1 VTQTIAGA
9 SQSKED
15 PPVQPGANH
24 WRCASPGLALLFA
37 AAASLAAPTA
47 PFASTE
53 REWVF
58 AVLLNG
64 KPIGEHRF
72 TVVPMPEGRRVT
84 SDASFAVKIIG
95 ITAYRYRHHA
105 EEQWRGDCLAALEA
119 STDDDGKASRVRA
132 QAGAD
137 GLVVITASGK
147 QPLPVCTMSF
157 AYWNPA
163 IRTQTQLL
171 NAQTGLLQP
180 VQVTRMDTGAVEV
193 RGRETM
199 ATRWRISGPASP
211 VDVWYTDDGDWV
223 GLDSTV
229 AGGRQLSYWLK

>member
-1 VTQTIAGA
+1 MKRLAWLCAVLSLAMAMPLAVGA
-9 SQSKED
+9 STD
-15 PPVQPGANH
+15 
-24 WRCASPGLALLFA
+24 
-37 AAASLAAPTA
+37 
-47 PFASTE
+47 
-53 REWVF
+53 REWIF
-58 AVLLNG
+58 SVLLNG
-64 KPIGEHRF
+64 KAIGEHRF
-72 TVVPMPEGRRVT
+72 TLVPTPEGRRVI
-84 SDASFAVKIIG
+84 SDAGFAVKIIG

-105 EEQWRGDCLAALEA
+105 EEQWRGDCLTALEA

-137 GLVVITASGK
+137 GLVVVTATGT

-157 AYWNPA
+157 AYWSPA

-180 VQVTRMDTGAVEV
+180 VQVTRMDTGAVDV

-211 VDVWYTDDGDWV
+211 VDVWYSVDGDWL

-229 AGGRQLSYWLK
+229 AGGRQLSYRLK

>member
-1 VTQTIAGA
+1 MTRLAWLGA
-9 SQSKED
+9 VLLLAMAM
-15 PPVQPGANH
+15 PLAV
-24 WRCASPGLALLFA
+24 RAS
-37 AAASLAAPTA
+37 SD
-47 PFASTE
+47 

-58 AVLLNG
+58 SVLLNG

-72 TVVPMPEGRRVT
+72 AVAPTSEGWRVT
-84 SDASFAVKIIG
+84 SDANFAVKIVG

-105 EEQWRGDCLAALEA
+105 EELWRGDCLAALEA

-132 QAGAD
+132 QASSD
-137 GLVVITASGK
+137 GLAVVTASGT
-147 QPLPVCTMSF
+147 QPMPACTWSF

-171 NAQTGLLQP
+171 NAQTGQLQP
-180 VQVTRMDTGAVEV
+180 VQVTRMGTGAVDV

-211 VDVWYTDDGDWV
+211 VDVWYSADGHWV

-229 AGGRQLSYWLK
+229 AGGRQLSYRLK